1 MKPYRPKVS
10 QGMIKELVPFFPL
23 VFLMAWM
30 AAPIVVNIALYG
42 IFIVGE
48 IDIQSYLIWV
58 EYGLSLT
65 LTVWAVES
73 FLVHRRNLTMIREW
87 SVTAS
92 ILSTVGGVILL
103 LLSSAFYTGTLD
115 FFQRLPQG
123 CVYCPLIL
131 SPEFLRQ
138 RIIQQIIQPWT
149 YAGIFAVV
157 AGAISLWLGI
167 KPHLYAALSSIGALS
182 TSVLLFL
189 GSALTITA
197 LGNVYIQPLYVEWFA
212 GAAVSAILAATLI
225 LPVGVWR
232 RKIQ

>member
-73 FLVHRRNLTMIREW
+73 FLVHRRNLTMIREDRK
-87 SVTAS
+87 STRLNSSHVS
-92 ILSTVGGVILL
+92 IS
-103 LLSSAFYTGTLD
+103 
-115 FFQRLPQG
+115 
-123 CVYCPLIL
+123 
-131 SPEFLRQ
+131 
-138 RIIQQIIQPWT
+138 
-149 YAGIFAVV
+149 YAVFC
-157 AGAISLWLGI
+157 L
-167 KPHLYAALSSIGALS
+167 K
-182 TSVLLFL
+182 
-189 GSALTITA
+189 
-197 LGNVYIQPLYVEWFA
+197 
-212 GAAVSAILAATLI
+212 
-225 LPVGVWR
+225 
-232 RKIQ
+232 K